1 MTIPERVRGMQD
13 IFGEYQKYFN
23 FIKKVARHEFR
34 KNGFTRIHTP
44 ILEKIELITKSIGE
58 SSDIVSK
65 EMYVLKDKK
74 DRELVLKPE
83 STAGVMRAY
92 LENFLSEPQ
101 PISLYY
107 IEPHFR
113 YDRPQ
118 KGRFRQFH
126 QIGAEIIG
134 EQDPVLDANLIF
146 IGANILDSCGLK
158 GKYKIKLNS
167 LGILKEREKYLE
179 ELKSFFVN
187 KTHILDELDL
197 YRLEKNPLRVLDSK
211 NPDTRELIKFAPKM
225 TDFLKKDSKE
235 FYEKVKDYL
244 GIFGIEFE
252 EDSNLV
258 RGLDYYCHTVWEF
271 VDNSGRS
278 QDAFG
283 GGGRYD
289 DLSKYIGHKTS
300 VPGSGFALGAE
311 RIIDAVID
319 SGIKLKNKDAIH
331 VYFIQLGEEAK
342 KVTIKL
348 NKEAHER
355 GLNSLISLGTPS
367 LSIQMKKAN
376 KLNARYVVI
385 IGMMEAK
392 NGVCQ
397 IKDMEAGTQK
407 ELKIGEVLDYIVDKI
422 GPKDL
427 DFYEPAKDLII

>member
-1 MTIPERVRGMQD
+1 MTIPERVRWMQD
-13 IFGEYQKYFN
+13 IFWEYQKYFN

-34 KNGFTRIHTP
+34 KNWFTRIHTP
-44 ILEKIELITKSIGE
+44 ILEKIELITKSIWE

-83 STAGVMRAY
+83 STAWVMRAY

-118 KGRFRQFH
+118 KWRFRQFH
-126 QIGAEIIG
+126 QIWAEIIW

-146 IGANILDSCGLK
+146 IWANILDSCGLK
-158 GKYKIKLNS
+158 WKYKIKLNS
-167 LGILKEREKYLE
+167 LWILKEREKYLE

-244 GIFGIEFE
+244 WIFWIEFE

-258 RGLDYYCHTVWEF
+258 RWLDYYCHTVWEF
-271 VDNSGRS
+271 VDNSWRS
-278 QDAFG
+278 QDAFWWWW
-283 GGGRYD
+283 RYD

-300 VPGSGFALGAE
+300 VPGSWFALWAE

-319 SGIKLKNKDAIH
+319 SWIKLKNKDAIH
-331 VYFIQLGEEAK
+331 VYFIQLWEEAK

-355 GLNSLISLGTPS
+355 WLNSLISLGTPS

-397 IKDMEAGTQK
+397 IKDMEAWTQK
-407 ELKIGEVLDYIVDKI
+407 ELKIWEVLDYIVDKI
-422 GPKDL
+422 WPKDL